1 MKVSS
6 KVQYISF
13 AGDEIHGVLGSV
25 EDPIT
30 TETPNRTDLANGV
43 PPEQARIF
51 RATQQFGDVYAIV
64 GDTVFK
70 ARKNLA
76 PILGLDYDAN
86 GEALSLG
93 DLIKSVMHS
102 QRLRSGGTDGTE
114 LAVEPEALQVNAT
127 DGEMATA

>member
-1 MKVSS
+1 
-6 KVQYISF
+6 
-13 AGDEIHGVLGSV
+13 V

-76 PILGLDYDAN
+76 FVYPDPDRSPILGLDYDAN